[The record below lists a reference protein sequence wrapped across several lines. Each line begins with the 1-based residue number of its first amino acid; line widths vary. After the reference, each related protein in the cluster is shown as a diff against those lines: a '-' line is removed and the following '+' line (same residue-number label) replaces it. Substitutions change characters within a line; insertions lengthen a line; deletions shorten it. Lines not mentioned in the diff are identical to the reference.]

1 MTGEKR
7 LHRKQKREEREFYFF
22 ISPWL
27 MGFLF
32 LTLAPMLACIILS
45 FARWNIITPPEW
57 VGFDN
62 YKELMHDPLFWKSL
76 GVTSTFVLS
85 SVVLKLAASLL
96 VAMFLNQKVRAIGL
110 FRTIFYLPT
119 ILPIVASS
127 MLWKWIF
134 FPNGLLNFFVTKLGL
149 SPQNWLANEK
159 LALPSLILMS
169 FWGFGA
175 SMIIFL
181 AGLQSIPQ
189 YLYEAAQID
198 GAGWWSKFWNVTF
211 PMLSPVIFF
220 NLVMGFIGSF
230 KVFAPG
236 YLITD
241 GGPHYATLFYVLYL
255 FRNAFE
261 YFNLGY
267 ASALGWIL
275 FFIIMAFTL
284 LIIKSSPFWVYYEAE
299 RR

>member
-1 MTGEKR
+1 MKR
-7 LHRKQKREEREFYFF
+7 TKLSKRDKREEREFYFF

-32 LTLAPMLACIILS
+32 LTLGPMLASIVLS
-45 FARWNIITPPEW
+45 FSRWNIITPPEW
-57 VGFDN
+57 VGLGN
-62 YKELMHDPLFWKSL
+62 YKEMVYDPLFWKSL
-76 GVTSTFVLS
+76 GVTSTFVFS
-85 SVVLKLAASLL
+85 SVLLRLAASLM
-96 VAMFLNQKVRAIGL
+96 VAMLLNQKVKAIGL

-119 ILPIVASS
+119 ILPIVAAS

-134 FPNGLLNFFVTKLGL
+134 FPNGLLNFFVTKLGFP
-149 SPQNWLANEK
+149 PQEWLTNEK

-181 AGLQSIPQ
+181 AGLQGIPQ

-230 KVFAPG
+230 KVFTPG

-267 ASALGWIL
+267 ASALAWIL
-275 FFIIMAFTL
+275 FIIIMVFTL
-284 LIIKSSPFWVYYEAE
+284 VIVKSSAAWVYYEAE